1 MKIQKRIF
9 AKAIYMALMIISFLF
24 FFRFVRV
31 NDISMFPGMGEGD
44 LVVACFTDK
53 HYSANDIIV
62 YKYKDKYQV
71 RRVVAIDGD
80 TVDITEEGLLINGK
94 KQDETKISGKTFAY
108 KEGIRFPVT
117 LGNREVFLMADS
129 RENTS
134 DSRLYGPVRETET
147 LGRIGFVLR
156 HNNL

>member
-31 NDISMFPGMGEGD
+31 SDISMFPGMGEGD
-44 LVVACFTDK
+44 LVIACYIDRN
-53 HYSANDIIV
+53 YSPNDLVV
-62 YKYKDKYQV
+62 YKYKGKYQV

-80 TVDITEEGLLINGK
+80 TVDISGEGLLINGHLHN
-94 KQDETKISGKTFAY
+94 EPKIIGKTMAY

-117 LGNREVFLMADS
+117 LNEGEVFLLADS

-134 DSRLYGPVRETET
+134 DSRLYGAVKENKT
-147 LGRIGFVLR
+147 LGRVEFVLR